1 MDSKVMLADK
11 NGVEIGY
18 LDGVEADMD
27 VGTDNDF
34 ELKTSVQ
41 NWNKQMTF
49 DSLVYIEGT
58 EFGGIIK
65 EVESDTSQ
73 DTVYARGNTFRGIL
87 AKKVIEPPKGQD
99 YRTVSGEVCNIV
111 RDLIREHGLSDLFS
125 VVDMIDAIEVQK
137 FQFDRYVT
145 LLDGIVKMLQS
156 IDHRLSL
163 AYIKNSMEVGYVRV
177 QIVPIK
183 DYSGEMELSQDCNLN
198 FVANEKRNGV
208 NHLICL
214 GEGDLKDRVVKHL
227 YVQKDG
233 SIGDKQYYTGI
244 EEIAEIYDYKNT
256 GAEELVKN
264 GTERLKERMN
274 SKTFK
279 PSIKDDIEEEY
290 EIGDIIAGQDY
301 VTGIIV
307 RKPVIGKIY
316 TFSGGTEKIE
326 YKIEGDD

>member
-1 MDSKVMLADK
+1 MDSRIILADK
-11 NGVEIGY
+11 NGTEIKY
-18 LDGVEADMD
+18 LDGVEADID
-27 VGTDNDF
+27 IGTDNDF

-41 NWNKQMTF
+41 NWDKQMTF

-58 EFGGIIK
+58 EFGGSIK

-73 DTVYARGNTFRGIL
+73 DAIYARGNTFRGML
-87 AKKVIEPPKGQD
+87 VKKVIEPPQGKD
-99 YRTVSGEVCNIV
+99 YRTVSGDVCNIV
-111 RDLIREHGLSDLFS
+111 RDLISEYGLSDLFS
-125 VVDMIDAIEVQK
+125 VVDLVDVIEVQN

-156 IDHRLSL
+156 INHRLSL
-163 AYIKNSMEVGYVRV
+163 AYIKNSRDAGYVRV

-183 DYSGEMELSQDCNLN
+183 DYSGEMELSQDCRLN

-214 GEGDLKDRVVKHL
+214 GKGELKDRVVKHL
-227 YVQKDG
+227 YVQKNG
-233 SIGDKQYYTGI
+233 SIGEKQHYFGI
-244 EEIAEIYDYKNT
+244 EEIAETYYYNN
-256 GAEELVKN
+256 AEEEELVKN

-279 PSIKDDIEEEY
+279 TSIKDDIQEEY

>member
-1 MDSKVMLADK
+1 MDTRLRLADK
-11 NGVEIGY
+11 NGSEIGY
-18 LDGVEADMD
+18 LDGVGVDID
-27 VGTDNDF
+27 VGADNDF
-34 ELKTSVQ
+34 ELNTSVQ
-41 NWNKQMTF
+41 NWDKQMTF
-49 DSLVYIEGT
+49 NSLVYIEGT
-58 EFGGIIK
+58 EFGGIIQ
-65 EVESDTSQ
+65 EMESDTSQ
-73 DTVYARGNTFRGIL
+73 NVIYARGNTFRGML
-87 AKKVIEPPKGQD
+87 AKKVIEPPQGQD
-99 YRTVSGEVCNIV
+99 YRTVSGDVCNIT
-111 RDLIREHGLSDLFS
+111 RDLISEYGLSDLFS
-125 VVDMIDAIEVQK
+125 VLDLVDVVEVQN

-156 IDHRLSL
+156 VNHRLSL
-163 AYIKNSMEVGYVRV
+163 AYIKNSMETGYVRV
-177 QIVPIK
+177 QIVPIR

-198 FVANEKRNGV
+198 FVENEKRNGV

-214 GEGDLKDRVVKHL
+214 GEGELKDRVVKHL

-233 SIGDKQYYTGI
+233 SIGDEQYYTGI
-244 EEIAEIYDYKNT
+244 EEIAETYDYNNT

-279 PSIKDDIEEEY
+279 TSVKDDIQEEY

>member
-1 MDSKVMLADK
+1 MDTRIILADK

-18 LDGVEADMD
+18 LDGVETDID
-27 VGTDNDF
+27 IGTDNDF

-49 DSLVYIEGT
+49 DSLVYIEET

-73 DTVYARGNTFRGIL
+73 DAIYARGNTFRGML
-87 AKKVIEPPKGQD
+87 AKKVIEPPQGQD

-125 VVDMIDAIEVQK
+125 VVDMVDAIEIQK
-137 FQFDRYVT
+137 FQFDRYAT

-156 IDHRLSL
+156 INHRLSL
-163 AYIKNSMEVGYVRV
+163 AYIKNSMEAGYVRV

-183 DYSGEMELSQDCNLN
+183 DYSEEMELSQDCRLN
-198 FVANEKRNGV
+198 FVVNEKRNGV

-214 GEGDLKDRVVKHL
+214 GKGDLKDRIVKHL
-227 YVQKDG
+227 YIQKNG
-233 SIGDKQYYTGI
+233 TIGETKYYTGI
-244 EEIAEIYDYKNT
+244 EENTETYDYSS
-256 GAEELVKN
+256 AEEVELVEK
-264 GTERLKERMN
+264 GKERLKERMN

-279 PSIKDDIEEEY
+279 PSIKDGITEEY
-290 EIGDIIAGQDY
+290 EIGDIIAGRDY
-301 VTGIIV
+301 ITGITV

-316 TFSGGTEKIE
+316 TYSKGTEKIE